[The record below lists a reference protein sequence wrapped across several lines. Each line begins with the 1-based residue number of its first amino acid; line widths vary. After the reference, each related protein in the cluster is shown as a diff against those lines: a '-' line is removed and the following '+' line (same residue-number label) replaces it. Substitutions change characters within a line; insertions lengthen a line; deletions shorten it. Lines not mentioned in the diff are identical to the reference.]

1 MTYPNPISSPYV
13 VFKPMINLLFTKE
26 QVEEL
31 HYALQNLIPDIYQDV
46 SDDELDPSHVD
57 LINAIN
63 IISSAWL
70 QQKYQEKDLDRL
82 IAERRAGIE
91 NAWFN
96 NEITDQQLE
105 AEYEALGIKLP
116 SQNYVSTEL

>member
-116 SQNYVSTEL
+116 SQNRLEGG

>member
-13 VFKPMINLLFTKE
+13 VFKPMITLLFTKE

-46 SDDELDPSHVD
+46 PDDELDPSHVD

-63 IISSAWL
+63 IISSCWL

-82 IAERRAGIE
+82 IAERKAGIE

-96 NEITDQQLE
+96 NEISDQQLE
-105 AEYEALGIKLP
+105 AEYDALGIVNKCNELP
-116 SQNYVSTEL
+116 Q